1 MRNTL
6 YYGDNLAILRDH
18 IGSESVDLIYLD
30 PPFNSAR
37 NYNVLFKHEGGQASQ
52 AQVKAFDDTWHWGM
66 DAEATFHDL
75 VTGRSAPVSN
85 MIGAM
90 RQFIGDNQ
98 MMAYLVMMAARLV
111 ELHRVLKPTGSLYLH
126 CDPTASHYLKVVLDT
141 IFGMENNLSEIVWKR
156 TSGHNSAKRWGPIHD
171 VIFLYSK
178 TSTYCWNVVYEA
190 YDESYLKAFYKFED
204 EKGRYRLSDLTG
216 AGTRT
221 GDSGQPW
228 RNVNPTAVGRHWA
241 VPKVPLGVDLVG
253 REESSLS
260 CQEKLDILDSQRLIY
275 WPPRGTVPQYKRYF
289 DADKGTPLQDVILD
303 ILPIATNAAERLGYP
318 TQKPVALLERI
329 IAASS
334 NPGDVVLDPFCGCG
348 TTIAAAQKLDRTWIG
363 IDITHL
369 AIALQKYR
377 LADAY
382 DLVAGRDYAV
392 IGEPA
397 DRAGAVQL
405 ARDDRHQFEWWALSL
420 VQAQPITPTDA
431 AGKKGKKGAD
441 RGMDGQIVFV
451 DDNTGKP
458 KRILV
463 QIKSGHVSSSIVR
476 DLRGVMEREGAV
488 MGVLVTLEPP
498 SAPMVTEA
506 ASAGFYESPGWNR
519 RYPKLQILTIEG
531 LLGGVERLERPPMA
545 VTFKQAQRGQANAT
559 GKQGGFDFE

>member
-6 YYGDNLAILRDH
+6 YYGDNLTILRDY
-18 IGSESVDLIYLD
+18 IASESVDLVYLD

-37 NYNVLFKHEGGQASQ
+37 SYNVLFRHESGQASQ

-75 VTGRSAPVSN
+75 VTTGSAPVAN

-126 CDPTASHYLKVVLDT
+126 CDPTASHYLKVILDT
-141 IFGMENNLSEIVWKR
+141 IFDVRNFRNEITWQRTNVHSDSKTWSNVSDIIFFYSKSNQFTWNPIHAAHSEVYVADKYR
-156 TSGHNSAKRWGPIHD
+156 YKDADGRVYRLDNMTSPNPRPNMMYEWQGHASPPNGWRYAKETMAKLDAGGRIWYPDDKAKR
-171 VIFLYSK
+171 
-178 TSTYCWNVVYEA
+178 
-190 YDESYLKAFYKFED
+190 
-204 EKGRYRLSDLTG
+204 
-216 AGTRT
+216 
-221 GDSGQPW
+221 
-228 RNVNPTAVGRHWA
+228 
-241 VPKVPLGVDLVG
+241 
-253 REESSLS
+253 
-260 CQEKLDILDSQRLIY
+260 
-275 WPPRGTVPQYKRYF
+275 PQLKRY
-289 DADKGTPLQDVILD
+289 LD
-303 ILPIATNAAERLGYP
+303 EMSGRLLSNIWTDIPPINSQAAERLGYP

-329 IAASS
+329 LAASS
-334 NPGDVVLDPFCGCG
+334 NPGDLVLDPFCGCG
-348 TTIAAAQKLDRTWIG
+348 TTIAAAQKLDRHWIG
-363 IDITHL
+363 IDVTHL
-369 AIALQKYR
+369 AVALQKYR

-382 DLVAGRDYAV
+382 NLVAGKDYSV

-405 ARDDRHQFEWWALSL
+405 AQEDRHQFEWWALSL
-420 VQAQPITPTDA
+420 VQAQPISPSDA

-451 DDNTGKP
+451 DDVSGKP

-463 QIKSGHVSSSIVR
+463 QVKSGHVSSSIIR
-476 DLRGVMEREGAV
+476 DLRGVVEREGAA
-488 MGVLVTLEPP
+488 MGALITLEPP
-498 SAPMVTEA
+498 SAPMLAVA
-506 ASAGFYESPGWNR
+506 ASAGFYESPGCNR

-531 LLGGVERLERPPMA
+531 LLAGVERLERPPTA
-545 VTFKQAQRGQANAT
+545 VTFKQAQRGPGEAT
-559 GKQGGFDFE
+559 GKQSGFDF

>member
-18 IGSESVDLIYLD
+18 IASESVDLIYLD

-75 VTGRSAPVSN
+75 VTGHSAPVSN

-141 IFGMENNLSEIVWKR
+141 IFGVQNFRNEIVWKR
-156 TSGHNSAKRWGPIHD
+156 TSAHNDPNRYGRIHD
-171 VIFLYSK
+171 VLFYYVKDVHQIVFNPVYVDYDAGYLESEFKRDDNGRWYKLEDLTAPRHSGESGRFNFHGRIPGASRMWSMNQDEMERLWNEGRIK
-178 TSTYCWNVVYEA
+178 TDSNGMPLLRGRISYLDEKKGMPVQDWWGDILRIGNTST
-190 YDESYLKAFYKFED
+190 
-204 EKGRYRLSDLTG
+204 
-216 AGTRT
+216 
-221 GDSGQPW
+221 
-228 RNVNPTAVGRHWA
+228 
-241 VPKVPLGVDLVG
+241 
-253 REESSLS
+253 
-260 CQEKLDILDSQRLIY
+260 
-275 WPPRGTVPQYKRYF
+275 
-289 DADKGTPLQDVILD
+289 
-303 ILPIATNAAERLGYP
+303 ERLGYP

-329 IAASS
+329 LAASS

-348 TTIAAAQKLDRTWIG
+348 TTIAAAQKLGRAWIG
-363 IDITHL
+363 IDITNL
-369 AIALQKYR
+369 AITLQKYR
-377 LADAY
+377 LKAAY
-382 DLVAGRDYAV
+382 DLVAGKDYAV

-397 DRAGAVQL
+397 DKAGAVQL
-405 ARDDRHQFEWWALSL
+405 AQEDRHQFEWWALGL

-431 AGKKGKKGAD
+431 AGKKGKKGSD

-451 DDNTGKP
+451 DEASGKP

-463 QIKSGHVSSSIVR
+463 QVKSGHVSPSIVR
-476 DLRGVMEREGAV
+476 DLRGVVEREGAA
-488 MGVLVTLEPP
+488 MGVLITLEPP

-506 ASAGFYESPGWNR
+506 AGAGFYESPGWNR
-519 RYPKLQILTIEG
+519 RYPKLQILTVEG
-531 LLGGVERLERPPMA
+531 LLAGLERLDRPPTA
-545 VTFKQAQRGQANAT
+545 ITFKQAQRDQAEGA
-559 GKQGGFDFE
+559 QQSGFGFK